1 MADLVRPGILF
12 LFAVFISVF
21 LLKRK
26 QTTPDV
32 PKIIWSYWDS
42 NPPKSVQQIQEH
54 NQTILRDWDYR
65 FLTADTLK
73 NYLDVKQFPKE
84 YNTLKP
90 QHQAD
95 YIRLALLQTYG
106 GLWLD
111 SSIILN
117 SKDELVRMRREMMA
131 TGSELA
137 VFSLGE
143 PEETYVENWFIMAP
157 TDSSVIQ
164 AWFKEY
170 DTAVRL
176 GFLKYKQELYI
187 RGIQINERIYKKDDD
202 IVYLTQHACFQAVFQ
217 QATDHQRSRILL
229 YKSEH
234 SMFKLH
240 LQCEWNTRCI
250 QDRLKTD
257 SKAIKRLP
265 FIKLRGED
273 RGDTLAEYFQQSK

>member
-1 MADLVRPGILF
+1 MAELVRPALLF
-12 LFAVFISVF
+12 FVTLLLPVFF
-21 LLKRK
+21 LNLKTK
-26 QTTPDV
+26 TSNV
-32 PKIIWSYWDS
+32 PKLIWSYWDS
-42 NPPKSVQQIQEH
+42 NPPTSIQQIQEH
-54 NQTILRDWDYR
+54 NQTILTDWDYR

-73 NYLDVKQFPKE
+73 TYLDTKQFPKE
-84 YNTLKP
+84 YKSLKP

-95 YIRLALLQTYG
+95 YIRLALLQKYG

-117 SKDELVRMRREMMA
+117 SKDELVRMRREMIA
-131 TGSELA
+131 PGSELA

-157 TDSSVIQ
+157 TGSSVIQ

-170 DTAVRL
+170 DSAVRL

-187 RGIQINERIYKKDDD
+187 RGIHINERIYKKDDD

-217 QATDHQRSRILL
+217 QSTSLQRSRILI

-234 SMFKLH
+234 SMFKLQ
-240 LQCEWNTRCI
+240 LQCEWDKRCI

-273 RGDTLAEYFQQSK
+273 RGDDLTDYFKTKY

>member
-12 LFAVFISVF
+12 LFAVFLSVF

-32 PKIIWSYWDS
+32 PKIVWSYWDS
-42 NPPKSVQQIQEH
+42 NPPKSVQQILEN
-54 NQTILRDWDYR
+54 NQTTLRGWNCR
-65 FLTADTLK
+65 FLNAKTLK
-73 NYLDVKQFPKE
+73 NYLDIKQFPKE
-84 YNTLKP
+84 YNNLKP

-95 YIRLALLQTYG
+95 YIRLALLQQYG
-106 GLWLD
+106 GVWLD

-117 SKDELVRMRREMMA
+117 SEEELNRMRREMVA

-157 TDSSVIQ
+157 EKSSVVED
-164 AWFKEY
+164 WFKEY
-170 DTAVRL
+170 DSAVRL
-176 GFLKYKQELYI
+176 GFLKYKKELYT

-217 QATDHQRSRILL
+217 RATKVQRSRILL

-234 SMFKLH
+234 SMFKLQ
-240 LQCEWNTRCI
+240 LQCEWNNRCI

-257 SKAIKRLP
+257 SKALRRLP

-273 RGDTLAEYFQQSK
+273 RGDDLSDYFQQQK

>member
-1 MADLVRPGILF
+1 MADLVRPGLLF
-12 LFAVFISVF
+12 LFAGFLSVF
-21 LLKRK
+21 FLKRK

-32 PKIIWSYWDS
+32 PKIVWSYWDS
-42 NPPKSVQQIQEH
+42 NPPNSVQQILDH
-54 NQTILRDWDYR
+54 NQTKLSGWNCR
-65 FLTADTLK
+65 FLNSETLK
-73 NYLDVKQFPKE
+73 NYLDSKEFPKE
-84 YNTLKP
+84 YNNLKP

-95 YIRLALLQTYG
+95 YIRLALLKKYG
-106 GLWLD
+106 GVWLD

-117 SKDELVRMRREMMA
+117 SEEELNRMRREMVA

-157 TDSSVIQ
+157 KGSLVVNV
-164 AWFKEY
+164 WFKEY
-170 DTAVRL
+170 DSSVRM
-176 GFLKYKQELYI
+176 GFLKYKKELYA
-187 RGIQINERIYKKDDD
+187 RGIHINERIYKKDDD

-217 QATDHQRSRILL
+217 QATEVQRSRILL

-240 LQCEWNTRCI
+240 IQCEWNTRCI

-257 SKAIKRLP
+257 SKAIRKIP

-273 RGDTLAEYFQQSK
+273 RGDDLAEYFQQ